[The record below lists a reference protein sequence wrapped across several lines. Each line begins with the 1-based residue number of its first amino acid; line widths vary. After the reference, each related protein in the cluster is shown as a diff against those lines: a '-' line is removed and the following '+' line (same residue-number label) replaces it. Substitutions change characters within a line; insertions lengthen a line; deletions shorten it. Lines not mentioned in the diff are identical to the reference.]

1 MLVGAPPSKEFVNN
15 IYQFVGTYPEILG
28 IHDVIVHD
36 YGPGKLVVSFHA
48 EVPADD
54 DINLAHEVIDRLEE
68 DIHEKFGCLVTV
80 HMDPIVI
87 HDEIV
92 NDMRDF
98 VRNVVAQTDE
108 TFTMHDF
115 RMTYGKD
122 RKNLI
127 FDLSVP
133 IESKWVLADAERA
146 VAAKIHELRP
156 DCYAVIRAEHPL
168 V

>member
-1 MLVGAPPSKEFVNN
+1 
-15 IYQFVGTYPEILG
+15 
-28 IHDVIVHD
+28 
-36 YGPGKLVVSFHA
+36 
-48 EVPADD
+48 
-54 DINLAHEVIDRLEE
+54 
-68 DIHEKFGCLVTV
+68 
-80 HMDPIVI
+80 MDPIVI

-146 VAAKIHELRP
+146 VAAKFTNFAPIATPSSAPSILW
-156 DCYAVIRAEHPL
+156 YKK
-168 V
+168 